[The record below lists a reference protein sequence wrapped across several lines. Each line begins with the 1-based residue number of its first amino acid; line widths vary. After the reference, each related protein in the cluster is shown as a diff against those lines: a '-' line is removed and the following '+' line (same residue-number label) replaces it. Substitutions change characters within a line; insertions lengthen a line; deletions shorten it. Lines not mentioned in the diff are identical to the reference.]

1 MNFKVIPV
9 LFTLALVSFSGVA
22 LESAFAD
29 NVPPQTLFYTTFSG
43 APNVFSVVFT
53 YDGILTASV
62 GASTALCTTVGADGI
77 AGNPQNSD
85 LLLVGGQNNGRISN
99 CSISSGVVTF
109 VNSPTNVFHVEV
121 TDATTVFGNG
131 IPGVLISHTV
141 NPGGSLVFPGQ
152 TYVISTDPACTTGDS
167 IFTQII
173 DTPGLNGIDD
183 DGDDITFYANN
194 GIYGIITFTGVG
206 TADTCR
212 LHGAGG
218 SVSNSNL
225 AGAHGG
231 VYDPFTQNVI
241 TFGGDNI
248 VQLDLAGNIV
258 SSRLAPATGNFD
270 QGTVDGFGHMYI
282 AKNPNLYFLDYS
294 GTSLVGGAN
303 FEQLTPLAS
312 NLDDIAPLVG
322 MGSTETPIGGTILSI
337 NSASLLLAGLQSMT
351 IWMAPILAGAAGV
364 AAFYLKSRKN

>member
-1 MNFKVIPV
+1 VNFKVIPV
-9 LFTLALVSFSGVA
+9 LFTLAVVSISGVP
-22 LESAFAD
+22 LESAFAN
-29 NVPPQTLFYTTFSG
+29 NVPTQTLFYTTFSG
-43 APNVFSVVFT
+43 APNVFSVNFS
-53 YDGILTASV
+53 YDGIITASL

-85 LLLVGGQNNGRISN
+85 LLLVGGQSNARISN
-99 CSISSGVVTF
+99 CSISTGTVTF
-109 VNSPTNVFHVEV
+109 VNTATNVFHLEV

-131 IPGVLISHTV
+131 IPGPLVSHTV
-141 NPGGSLVFPGQ
+141 NPSGSLSAAQ
-152 TYVISTDPACTTGDS
+152 TYVISTDAACPNGDS

-173 DTPGLNGIDD
+173 DTPGPNGIDG

-212 LHGAGG
+212 LHGVGG
-218 SVSNSNL
+218 TVSASNL

-241 TFGGDNI
+241 TFGGDNL

-258 SSRLAPATGNFD
+258 SSRIALAAGNFD
-270 QGTVDGFGHMYI
+270 QGTVDGNGHMYI

-294 GTSLVGGAN
+294 GTSLIGAGGN
-303 FEQLTPLAS
+303 FEQLTNLAED
-312 NLDDIAPLVG
+312 LDDIAPLVG
-322 MGSTETPIGGTILSI
+322 MGSTDTPIGGTILSI

-351 IWMAPILAGAAGV
+351 IWMAPILAGAAGI